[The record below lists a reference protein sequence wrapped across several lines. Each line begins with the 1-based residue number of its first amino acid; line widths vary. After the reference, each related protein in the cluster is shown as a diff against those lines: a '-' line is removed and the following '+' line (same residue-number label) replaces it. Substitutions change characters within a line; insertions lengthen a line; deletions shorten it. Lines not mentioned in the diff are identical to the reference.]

1 MEQKTHDVIEVTCPQ
16 WSCHGNGWNTTV
28 GQEDVSRDIG
38 MFDIDNISQTYLPK
52 DPIFYLVTAIIPYAT
67 CRTHL
72 SLHGLK

>member
-52 DPIFYLVTAIIPYAT
+52 DPIFYLVTAIIPYAM